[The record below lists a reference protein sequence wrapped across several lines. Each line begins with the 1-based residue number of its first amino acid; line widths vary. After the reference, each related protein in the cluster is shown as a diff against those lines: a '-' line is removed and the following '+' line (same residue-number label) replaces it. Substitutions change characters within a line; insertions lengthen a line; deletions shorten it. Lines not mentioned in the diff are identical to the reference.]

1 MALSTKYCKRDSI
14 TDLYMDE
21 QGNILTKGDV
31 IFCQKQP
38 FVVTEEG
45 YIDYYSSGVMDNIF
59 QAPDSE
65 FMALQEMVKCHKLE
79 KSRSLIDRM
88 FLSLTGNTKPIKNR

>member
-1 MALSTKYCKRDSI
+1 MALSTEYCKRDST
-14 TDLYMDE
+14 TDLYMDK

-59 QAPDSE
+59 IAPDSG
-65 FMALQEMVKCHKLE
+65 FLALQEKVKYHKSQ
-79 KSRSLIDRM
+79 KSRSLIGRM
-88 FLSLTGNTKPIKNR
+88 ILSFTGNTKPIENR